1 MSMLSKA
8 YNNIYRILF
17 LPSILAIALILINQF
32 LPLRG
37 FYKDIKYP
45 LALTWGSLA
54 ILVLFNILVYF
65 YWRKRFSLARM
76 TYLSDVAFVGL
87 AMLIVYEL
95 FTNRLD
101 LVVSPIFPSL
111 NSIFYAFWGD
121 AYLLLWKCTLASL
134 ALALT
139 GYFFGVVI
147 GIGLGIILGW
157 SKRLLAVINPYLRI
171 TNAVPLPA
179 WIPML
184 IILLP
189 TFFISMSALLF
200 IGTFFNVLNST
211 MFGIVN
217 VDRRFVEAA
226 EMLGAR
232 EKQILFNVAIPSALP
247 NIFAGLLAGW
257 VVMFMLLIIAEM
269 IGASVGIGWY
279 LMFTRGWG
287 EYDKVIAAMV
297 WAGGL
302 GLAGFEAIK
311 LVERRMLRWRV
322 GIVR

>member
-147 GIGLGIILGW
+147 GIGLGAQILAIAAGGDVEDAALTFETGTATRVDDQALNGYLPETFHQVVYMRDRPILPDNA
-157 SKRLLAVINPYLRI
+157 KTLAVDTAGRPAVFKVGD
-171 TNAVPLPA
+171 NAYGFLGHPGIKLGMVEDLIMEFEEVPE
-179 WIPML
+179 
-184 IILLP
+184 
-189 TFFISMSALLF
+189 
-200 IGTFFNVLNST
+200 ST
-211 MFGIVN
+211 
-217 VDRRFVEAA
+217 AA
-226 EMLGAR
+226 ELEALR
-232 EKQILFNVAIPSALP
+232 SLQPQIEDELVPIMT
-247 NIFAGLLAGW
+247 GL
-257 VVMFMLLIIAEM
+257 VQC
-269 IGASVGIGWY
+269 AS
-279 LMFTRGWG
+279 LMSSP
-287 EYDKVIAAMV
+287 K
-297 WAGGL
+297 AGGRAAQEL
-302 GLAGFEAIK
+302 DNQ
-311 LVERRMLRWRV
+311 VV
-322 GIVR
+322 